1 VFENSV
7 MRMSC
12 YKNNYVEGYKI
23 FGLSSGVWWGR
34 SEDSGVVTIATEP
47 LHRLAV
53 HLDGTSVKCGAW
65 RCDAVSTAA
74 AAVSRT

>member
-1 VFENSV
+1 VFGNSV
-7 MRMSC
+7 MQMSC

-34 SEDSGVVTIATEP
+34 SEDSGVVTVATEP

-53 HLDGTSVKCGAW
+53 HLEQV
-65 RCDAVSTAA
+65 
-74 AAVSRT
+74 